1 MPKCYWLLITGH
13 RMTFQMFR
21 NSWLKNITDKFSSIY
36 IFQRAKNRT
45 QIENKIKLLP
55 WFGCFYYIKCIV
67 KGLLSFKHNMQC
79 VDFPDLNSCVL
90 YFLYLYL
97 SSSQKSKTWTQIRH
111 KIQFNTSLMCDII
124 FLFIFFFLPFFLY
137 LFVFLLPW
145 CLCKINFLFIP
156 APVRQIRLNL
166 AEDEAK
172 EM

>member
-90 YFLYLYL
+90 YFLYLYF

-111 KIQFNTSLMCDII
+111 NIWLLPWSAKPFVFFLFLFCLSLSFYLFTSLM
-124 FLFIFFFLPFFLY
+124 
-137 LFVFLLPW
+137 FVQNQFSFYPGSSPTDPI
-145 CLCKINFLFIP
+145 KSSRRRGQGNVEI
-156 APVRQIRLNL
+156 
-166 AEDEAK
+166 
-172 EM
+172 